1 MTMVDS
7 LWGGSMEVYEIMTM
21 VDSLWGGFME
31 VYERCTS
38 SSRDLYYWLI
48 M

>member
-31 VYERCTS
+31 VYERW
-38 SSRDLYYWLI
+38 LYGGLRAVY
-48 M
+48 

>member
-21 VDSLWGGFME
+21 VDSLWGGFVE
-31 VYERCTS
+31 VYER
-38 SSRDLYYWLI
+38 WLCGGLRAVY
-48 M
+48 